1 MQLFFFTDLTVIHE
15 MNGKDERE
23 IFFDEDGII
32 IIIMQKEKKE
42 NTRVIHLLEIRLS
55 KNGGRFWTFFLFQ
68 FHAIF
73 RDPSRNAHCNCSR
86 GSN

>member
-15 MNGKDERE
+15 TNGKDERE

-32 IIIMQKEKKE
+32 IITMQKEKKKKYAC
-42 NTRVIHLLEIRLS
+42 NLLEIRLS